1 LPMKIFFQVLLYIIF
16 APVVGGILAGLDRK
30 FSARLQGRVGPPVLQ
45 PFYDVLKLL
54 EKENLVVRRSQ
65 NLYIWFFL
73 VVIIFTGALFFAG
86 GNLLLVAFAFALGS
100 IFFVLAGF
108 KASSPYSFIGAQR
121 ELIQIAAYEPAI
133 FFTAIGI
140 YMVTRSFEVHTA
152 VAFPKPLII
161 FLPGVFFSLFYI
173 MDIKLRKSP
182 FDISTSHHAHQEVV
196 KGITTEFSGKALAAI
211 EVAHW
216 YETVIILGFVYLFCA
231 SNIFLGI
238 LLSLA
243 AFFAVVFVDN
253 STARAKWQAVLFS
266 SWIVTFVTSVTN
278 ITVLYYL
285 HK

>member
-1 LPMKIFFQVLLYIIF
+1 MKIFLQILLYVIF
-16 APVVGGILAGLDRK
+16 APVVGGILSGLDRK
-30 FSARLQGRVGPPVLQ
+30 FSARLQGRVGPPVIQ

-73 VVIIFTGALFFAG
+73 TVIIFTGALFFSG

-133 FFTAIGI
+133 FFTAIGL
-140 YMVTRSFEVHTA
+140 YMVTRSFEVNA
-152 VAFPKPLII
+152 IAAFQKPLIV
-161 FLPGVFFSLFYI
+161 FLPGVFLSLVYI

-216 YETVIILGFVYLFCA
+216 YETVIILGMVYLFCA
-231 SNIFLGI
+231 SNVVGGI

-243 AFFAVVFVDN
+243 AFFFVVFVDN
-253 STARAKWQAVLFS
+253 ACARAKWQMVLFS
-266 SWIVTFVTSVTN
+266 SWVVTFVLSVTN
-278 ITVLYYL
+278 LTLLFYL
-285 HK
+285 RK